1 MTLLTRLDKH
11 TQDTIDC
18 TYRFGSRSHPQSR
31 TIIYI
36 IVNSSTVT
44 DSPLANATW
53 PIERADERRQRCRC
67 DAVNSQSAAGPA
79 DTKDAE
85 SKRLLRP

>member
-1 MTLLTRLDKH
+1 MIAR
-11 TQDTIDC
+11 IDSVVG
-18 TYRFGSRSHPQSR
+18 R
-31 TIIYI
+31 ILKVELYI